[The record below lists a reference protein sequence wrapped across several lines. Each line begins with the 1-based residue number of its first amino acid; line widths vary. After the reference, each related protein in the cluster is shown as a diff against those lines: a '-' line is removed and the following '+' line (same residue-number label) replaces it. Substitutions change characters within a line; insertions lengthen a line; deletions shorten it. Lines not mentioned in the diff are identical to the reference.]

1 MHYIYLLLAII
12 AEVFAT
18 SALKSSEGY
27 TKLYPSL
34 VSILLYGVS
43 FYLLSLTVKH
53 IPIGVAYAVWS
64 GLGIVLI
71 NAIGYF
77 YYHDT
82 INLSTIIGLLL
93 IISGVVIVNLSTSAH

>member
-1 MHYIYLLLAII
+1 MHYVFLLLAII

-18 SALKSSEGY
+18 SALKNSEGY

-34 VSILLYGVS
+34 ISILLYGLS

-53 IPIGVAYAVWS
+53 IPIGITYAVWS

-77 YYHDT
+77 YYHES
-82 INLSTIIGLLL
+82 INLSTIVGLIL
-93 IISGVVIVNLSTSAH
+93 IISGVIVVNLSTNTH

>member
-93 IISGVVIVNLSTSAH
+93 IISGVIIVNLSTNAH